1 MAEPLTP
8 EELDA
13 LEARL
18 DAWFAREA
26 EENPMV
32 AALDR
37 GEPGERRWYL
47 RVRGIEKETFTLWF
61 TLGQRT
67 LRYETYVMPAPEEN
81 ESAFYEHL
89 LVRNLGLY
97 GWSFAIGEEHAVFL
111 QGAIGAGA
119 LADDA
124 VLADELDRI
133 TGSGWEY
140 VERFFKPAL
149 RIGFATR
156 FGGG

>member
-1 MAEPLTP
+1 VAEPLTP

-18 DAWFAREA
+18 DAWFVREA
-26 EENPMV
+26 EANPMV

-47 RVRGIEKETFTLWF
+47 RVRGIEKDTFTLWF

-67 LRYETYVMPAPEEN
+67 LRYETYVMPAPEED
-81 ESAFYEHL
+81 EGAFYEHL

-97 GWSFAIGEEHAVFL
+97 GWAFAIGEEHAVFL
-111 QGAIGAGA
+111 QGAIGVRA
-119 LADDA
+119 LAEDEG
-124 VLADELDRI
+124 LADELDRI

-140 VERFFKPAL
+140 VERFFRPAL
-149 RIGFATR
+149 RIGFASR
-156 FGGG
+156 FGD

>member
-1 MAEPLTP
+1 VSDAYDDGA
-8 EELDA
+8 LDA
-13 LEARL
+13 LEAAIDSWL
-18 DAWFAREA
+18 TTISETMPVEA
-26 EENPMV
+26 I
-32 AALDR
+32 DR
-37 GEPGERRWYL
+37 GEGDERRWYVRL
-47 RVRGIEKETFTLWF
+47 RGEDKEFTTVWL

-81 ESAFYEHL
+81 EGAMYEHL

-111 QGAIGAGA
+111 QGAIGVAT
-119 LADDA
+119 LADDDG
-124 VLADELDRI
+124 LADELDRI
-133 TGSGWEY
+133 VGSGWEY

-149 RIGFATR
+149 RIGFASR